1 MQIHDVKNMH
11 CIFKEIKQG
20 YGYVFLGFKS
30 FISLSN
36 VHQMFSKLLWKL
48 IIHFRK
54 QVTCVE
60 PLFYFLHELNW
71 ILIFKCP

>member
-1 MQIHDVKNMH
+1 MQIHDVKNMR

-20 YGYVFLGFKS
+20 YGYVFLSFKS
-30 FISLSN
+30 FFSLSN
-36 VHQMFSKLLWKL
+36 VHQMFSKILWKL

-60 PLFYFLHELNW
+60 PLIFLKNELNW
-71 ILIFKCP
+71 ILIFKFP